1 MCYLCYVR
9 PEDLDVKVEAG
20 HLVISAKQE
29 SGHRTRVFEQK
40 LSLPAG
46 VNPETVKSSLT
57 REGVLVVTAA
67 KDSGVPDSSRSA
79 LSDTQTHT
87 HVMKYF

>member
-1 MCYLCYVR
+1 MLRLTVCCVR

-67 KDSGVPDSSRSA
+67 KDTGVLDSSRSA
-79 LSDTQTHT
+79 LSDMH
-87 HVMKYF
+87 KL

>member
-1 MCYLCYVR
+1 MLRLTVCCVR

-79 LSDTQTHT
+79 LSDTH
-87 HVMKYF
+87 KL